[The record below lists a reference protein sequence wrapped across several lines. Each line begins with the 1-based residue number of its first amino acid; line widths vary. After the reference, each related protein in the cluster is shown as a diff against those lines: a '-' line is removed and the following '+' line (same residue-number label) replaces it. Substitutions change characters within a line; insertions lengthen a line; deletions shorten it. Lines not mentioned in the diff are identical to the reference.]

1 LQSGFM
7 FSFFYAN
14 ELNGSAGIMGIVN
27 LSPDSFY
34 EKSRACS
41 EKEALILAER
51 QIGEGAAILDIGA
64 ESSRPGATP
73 VSEEI
78 ELQRLVPVISR
89 ICREHKAPVSVDTY
103 KPAVAEKVLS
113 EGAATINDITGL
125 QKYPEMAKIIA
136 KHDAGVVLM
145 HMRGTPLTM
154 QDKPHY
160 EDLVGEIKNYL
171 KKSIELAEAAGISS
185 AKIMVDPGIG
195 FGKTQAHNLEILS
208 RLEEFAD
215 LGKPLLL
222 GVSRK
227 SFIGGV
233 LGLPEE
239 ERLEGALAAAVIG
252 VLKGARVIRT
262 HDVSATCRAVKMTN
276 AIMNFAG
283 KMP

>member
-1 LQSGFM
+1 MQSGFM

-113 EGAATINDITGL
+113 EGAAIINDITGL